1 MEVFARKHMSF
12 LDCLWNRM
20 WPHLEQHCEMSPNSG
35 MSLSPHSAMTPS
47 LTPSPT
53 SDQNQNLSLKEVNVP
68 STSTVFIVLY
78 DFRARSNEEL
88 TVRQGER
95 LHIVRKEGDYVLAVK
110 TCGSS
115 DVGLVPT
122 NYVVESSK
130 EPFFNEPWY
139 FDGINRTEA
148 EKLLL
153 SSLNQLGSYLIRPS
167 ETYTD
172 QYSLS
177 VRVQN
182 RVTHICIKKTDGN
195 FYIQKNR
202 SFSSLQDLLT
212 FYKMNWKLIKSP
224 LLYPCVRQELLSTDA
239 WEQPR
244 SDFQPKRKLGEG
256 YFGEVWEGLWK
267 GTYPVAIKTM
277 KQADVTKT
285 EFQKEIQALKSLR
298 HPNLIQLF
306 AVCTIGEPIYIV
318 TELMQKGNLLTYLNS
333 ADGRMLT
340 PLHLMHITCQVAE
353 GMVYL
358 AEKHVVHRDLAAR
371 NILVGDNLMCKIAD
385 FGLARLL
392 KEEFYSPSSNTK
404 IPVKWTAPEAA
415 IYQRYSLKSDV
426 WSYGIV
432 LYEIFTYGE
441 QPYSGMTNREVLEQL
456 NHGYRLPRP
465 RTCPADVYQIMLS
478 CWRDEEDLRPSFQ
491 NLRDKLNSIN
501 TNLNCMQK

>member
-1 MEVFARKHMSF
+1 MEVFARKNMSF
-12 LDCLWNRM
+12 LDCLWDRM
-20 WPHLEQHCEMSPNSG
+20 WPHLEQPSG
-35 MSLSPHSAMTPS
+35 MSASP
-47 LTPSPT
+47 
-53 SDQNQNLSLKEVNVP
+53 DQNQNLSLKEASDP
-68 STSTVFIVLY
+68 STSTTFIALY

-88 TVRQGER
+88 TVRQGES
-95 LHIVRKEGDYVLAVK
+95 LHVIRKQGDYVLAVK

-115 DVGLVPT
+115 EVGLVPT

-130 EPFFNEPWY
+130 EFFFNEPWY
-139 FDGINRTEA
+139 FDGISRTEA
-148 EKLLL
+148 EKLLF
-153 SSLNQLGSYLIRPS
+153 SSLNQPGSYLIRPS

-177 VRVQN
+177 VRIQN
-182 RVTHICIKKTDGN
+182 RVIHFCIKKTDNGK

-212 FYKMNWKLIKSP
+212 FYKMNWKHIKSP
-224 LLYPCVRQELLSTDA
+224 VLYPCVRQELLSTDA

-244 SDFQPKRKLGEG
+244 SDFQPRRKLGEG
-256 YFGEVWEGLWK
+256 YFGEVWEGMWK

-277 KQADVTKT
+277 KQADVNKT
-285 EFQKEIQALKSLR
+285 DLQKEIQALKSLQ

-318 TELMQKGNLLTYLNS
+318 TELMQKGNLLSYINS
-333 ADGRMLT
+333 LEGRVLS
-340 PLHLMHITCQVAE
+340 PLHLMYITCQVAE
-353 GMVYL
+353 GMAYL

-371 NILVGDNLMCKIAD
+371 NILVGDNLSCKIAD

-415 IYQRYSLKSDV
+415 NYQRYSLKSDV

-432 LYEIFTYGE
+432 LFEIFTYGE

-456 NHGYRLPRP
+456 SHGYRLPRP
-465 RTCPADVYQIMLS
+465 RACPVDVYQIMLS
-478 CWRDEEDLRPSFQ
+478 CWRDEEDMRPSFQ

-501 TNLNCMQK
+501 TNLNHMQK